1 MSNNIICFLTVKPS
15 EQFYNFVKELPNPEN
30 IYICIDYKKYII
42 PNYNNEIKIIKVDS
56 NLCIENGYYGTVKKY
71 AHTAVS
77 RDKALYYFCK
87 NDIDF
92 DNIWFIEE
100 DVFVPTINT
109 IKNIDKKYPNFD
121 LLSASHHITN
131 RKRNDWQ
138 WKFINQQI
146 KLKPPYAS
154 SMICAIRCS
163 KKLLE
168 CIKNYVERYNSLF
181 MDEALFNTLALQNR
195 LNVNT
200 IPELSTIHYRKKW
213 GYKSINKTNL
223 YHPIKNTRKQ
233 SKIRN
238 KLKY

>member
-1 MSNNIICFLTVKPS
+1 MSNNLICFLTVNPS
-15 EQFYNFVKELPNPEN
+15 QQFYNFVKELPNPEN
-30 IYICIDYKKYII
+30 IYICIDDNNYTI
-42 PNYNNEIKIIKVDS
+42 PNYDNKIKIIKMNS
-56 NLCIENGYYGTVKKY
+56 KLCEKTGFFGTVLKFRK
-71 AHTAVS
+71 TAVS

-109 IKNIDKKYPNFD
+109 IKNIDQKYPNFD
-121 LLSASHHITN
+121 LLSASHKIIN
-131 RKRNDWQ
+131 KKRTDWH
-138 WKFINQQI
+138 WKIINQQI
-146 KLKPPYAS
+146 KLKPPYSS

-168 CIKNYVERYNSLF
+168 YIKNYVERYNSLF
-181 MDEALFNTLALQNR
+181 MDEALFNTIALQNR
-195 LNVNT
+195 LKVNT

-213 GYKSINKTNL
+213 DCKLINRTNL

>member
-1 MSNNIICFLTVKPS
+1 MSNNLICFLTVNPS
-15 EQFYNFVKELPNPEN
+15 QHFYNFVKQLPKPEN
-30 IYICIDYKKYII
+30 IYICIDDNNYTI
-42 PNYNNEIKIIKVDS
+42 PNYDNKINIIKMNS
-56 NLCIENGYYGTVKKY
+56 KLCKKAGFFGTVLGFRK
-71 AHTAVS
+71 TAVS

-87 NDIDF
+87 NNIDF

-109 IKNIDKKYPNFD
+109 INDIDKKYPNFD
-121 LLSASHHITN
+121 LLSASHKIINKKRTDWHWNIIN
-131 RKRNDWQ
+131 RQ
-138 WKFINQQI
+138 IN
-146 KLKPPYAS
+146 LNPPYAS

-163 KKLLE
+163 KKLLD
-168 CIKNYVERYNSLF
+168 CINNYVNKYNSLF
-181 MDEALFNTLALQNR
+181 VDEALFNTIALHNK

-213 GYKSINKTNL
+213 DCKSIRKTNL
-223 YHPIKNTRKQ
+223 YHPIKNTRNQ